1 MLSFSEGGVHMFDN
15 IGGKIKV
22 AAQTIC
28 WMGIAL
34 SAITGIRMAL
44 SSLIVGFLVVIAGSI
59 LSWLGSFAFYGL
71 GQLIENSGILI
82 RKIEDIEERM
92 QPKDEEERLIMLR
105 DWKDRGL
112 ITEEE
117 FLILL
122 ENESY

>member
-1 MLSFSEGGVHMFDN
+1 MLSFSEGGAHMFHN

-22 AAQTIC
+22 VAQTIC

-71 GQLIENSGILI
+71 GQLIENSDILI

>member
-44 SSLIVGFLVVIAGSI
+44 SSLIVGFLAVIAGSI

-71 GQLIENSGILI
+71 GQLIENSDILI